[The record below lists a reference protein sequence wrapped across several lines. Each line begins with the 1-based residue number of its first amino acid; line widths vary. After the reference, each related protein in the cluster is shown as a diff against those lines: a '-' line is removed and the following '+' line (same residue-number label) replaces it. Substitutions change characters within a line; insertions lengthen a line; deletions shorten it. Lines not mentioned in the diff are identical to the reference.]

1 MGIAVPFVDIL
12 IFAIIAVFLGLR
24 LRNILGTRDGYEQ
37 KPEEMSR
44 NRNKTGK
51 SPRDNQAQSDGSDNP
66 NGSNNIVPLRP
77 ESLSGSGVAAIKKAD
92 PSFQEDQFLQG
103 AASAFQMVLHAY
115 AEGDLSQLRRLLG
128 YDLFNEF
135 SEAIR
140 ARHAENESLSLTI
153 DSIDDVQLLDGE
165 LIDGVASVT
174 VRLTSQQSRHVFDS
188 KGDEIIDDSADKE
201 SVIDIWTFERDT
213 QIADPNWKL
222 VETSTEGGDDA

>member
-1 MGIAVPFVDIL
+1 MPFVDIL
-12 IFAIIAVFLGLR
+12 IFAIIAVFLVLR

-37 KPEEMSR
+37 KPDEMYR
-44 NRNKTGK
+44 
-51 SPRDNQAQSDGSDNP
+51 AQSAPDAQANDQSAAPD
-66 NGSNNIVPLRP
+66 NIVPLRP
-77 ESLSGSGVAAIKKAD
+77 EALSGSDLAAIKKAD

-140 ARHAENESLSLTI
+140 QRNADNESLSLTI
-153 DSIDDVQLLDGE
+153 DQIDDVQLLDGE
-165 LIDGVASVT
+165 LVDGIASVT
-174 VRLTSQQSRHVFDS
+174 VRFVSQQSRHVFD
-188 KGDEIIDDSADKE
+188 GDGNEIMDDAADKE
-201 SVIDIWTFERDT
+201 SIIDVWTFERDT

-222 VETSTEGGDDA
+222 VETSSEGGDDD

>member
-1 MGIAVPFVDIL
+1 MGIVVPVVDIL
-12 IFAIIAVFLGLR
+12 IFAIIAVFLVLR

-37 KPEEMSR
+37 KNDE
-44 NRNKTGK
+44 TGRFYRPTSESLEDK
-51 SPRDNQAQSDGSDNP
+51 NGRVDNV
-66 NGSNNIVPLRP
+66 VPLRS
-77 ESLSGSGVAAIKKAD
+77 EALSGSGVAAIKKAD
-92 PSFQEDQFLQG
+92 PSFQDDQFLQG

-140 ARHAENESLSLTI
+140 ERNAENESLSLTI
-153 DSIDDVQLLDGE
+153 DEIEDVQLLDGE
-165 LIDGVASVT
+165 LVDGIASVT
-174 VRLTSQQSRHVFDS
+174 VRFVSKQSRHIFD
-188 KGDEIIDDSADKE
+188 GDGNEIIDDAADKE

-222 VETSTEGGDDA
+222 VETSSEGGEDE

>member
-1 MGIAVPFVDIL
+1 MGIVVPVVDIL
-12 IFAIIAVFLGLR
+12 IFAIIAVFLVLR

-37 KPEEMSR
+37 KNDE
-44 NRNKTGK
+44 TGRFYRPTSESLEDK
-51 SPRDNQAQSDGSDNP
+51 NGPVDNV
-66 NGSNNIVPLRP
+66 VPLRS
-77 ESLSGSGVAAIKKAD
+77 EALSGSGVAAIKKVD
-92 PSFQEDQFLQG
+92 PSFQDDQFLQG

-140 ARHAENESLSLTI
+140 ERNAENESLSLTI
-153 DSIDDVQLLDGE
+153 DEIEDVQLLDGE
-165 LIDGVASVT
+165 LVDGIASVT
-174 VRLTSQQSRHVFDS
+174 VRFVSKQSRHIFD
-188 KGDEIIDDSADKE
+188 GDGNEIIDDAADKE

-222 VETSTEGGDDA
+222 VETSSEGGEDE

>member
-1 MGIAVPFVDIL
+1 MGMAVPFVDIL
-12 IFAIIAVFLGLR
+12 IFAIIAVFLVLR

-37 KPEEMSR
+37 KPDDMYR
-44 NRNKTGK
+44 A
-51 SPRDNQAQSDGSDNP
+51 QAASEPQSADQDSGSD
-66 NGSNNIVPLRP
+66 NIVPLRP
-77 ESLSGSGVAAIKKAD
+77 EALSGSDIAAIKKAD

-140 ARHAENESLSLTI
+140 QRHAENESLSLTI

-165 LIDGVASVT
+165 LVDGIASVT
-174 VRLTSQQSRHVFDS
+174 VRFVSQQSRHIYD
-188 KGDEIIDDSADKE
+188 GDGNEIMDDAAEKE
-201 SVIDIWTFERDT
+201 TVIDVWTFERDT
-213 QIADPNWKL
+213 QISDPNWKL
-222 VETSTEGGDDA
+222 VETSSEGGDDD

>member
-12 IFAIIAVFLGLR
+12 IFAIIAVFLVLR

-37 KPEEMSR
+37 KPDEMYR
-44 NRNKTGK
+44 TKAA
-51 SPRDNQAQSDGSDNP
+51 PEVQANDQGTAPD
-66 NGSNNIVPLRP
+66 NIVPLRP
-77 ESLSGSGVAAIKKAD
+77 EALSGSDLAAIKKAD
-92 PSFQEDQFLQG
+92 PTFQEDQFLQG

-140 ARHAENESLSLTI
+140 QRNADNETLSLTI
-153 DSIDDVQLLDGE
+153 DQINDVQLLDGE
-165 LIDGVASVT
+165 LVDGIASVT
-174 VRLTSQQSRHVFDS
+174 VRFASQQSRHIFD
-188 KGDEIIDDSADKE
+188 GAGNEIMDDAADKE
-201 SVIDIWTFERDT
+201 SIIDVWTFERDT

-222 VETSTEGGDDA
+222 VETSSEGGDDD

>member
-1 MGIAVPFVDIL
+1 MGIVVPVVDIL
-12 IFAIIAVFLGLR
+12 IFAIIAVFLVLR

-37 KPEEMSR
+37 KNDE
-44 NRNKTGK
+44 TGRFYRPTSESLEDK
-51 SPRDNQAQSDGSDNP
+51 NGPVDATDNV
-66 NGSNNIVPLRP
+66 IPLRS
-77 ESLSGSGVAAIKKAD
+77 EGLSGSGVAAIKKAD
-92 PSFQEDQFLQG
+92 PSFQDDQFLQG

-140 ARHAENESLSLTI
+140 ERNADNESLSLTI
-153 DSIDDVQLLDGE
+153 DEIEDVQLLDGE
-165 LIDGVASVT
+165 LVDGIASVT
-174 VRLTSQQSRHVFDS
+174 VRFVSKQSRHIFDAE
-188 KGDEIIDDSADKE
+188 GNEIIDDAADKE

-222 VETSTEGGDDA
+222 VETSSEGGEDE

>member
-1 MGIAVPFVDIL
+1 MGIVVPVVDIL
-12 IFAIIAVFLGLR
+12 IFAIIAVFLVLR

-37 KPEEMSR
+37 KNDE
-44 NRNKTGK
+44 TGRFYRPTSESLEDK
-51 SPRDNQAQSDGSDNP
+51 NGPVDNV
-66 NGSNNIVPLRP
+66 VPLRS
-77 ESLSGSGVAAIKKAD
+77 ETLSGSGVAAIKKAD
-92 PSFQEDQFLQG
+92 PSFQDDQFLQG

-140 ARHAENESLSLTI
+140 ERNADNESLSLTI
-153 DSIDDVQLLDGE
+153 DEIEDVQLLDGE
-165 LIDGVASVT
+165 LVDGIASVT
-174 VRLTSQQSRHVFDS
+174 VRFVSKQSRHIFDAE
-188 KGDEIIDDSADKE
+188 GNEIIDDAADKE

-222 VETSTEGGDDA
+222 VETSSEGGEDE